1 MTDAAAL
8 WPTANPS
15 PFSPFVSPAGRQ
27 AVPRSH
33 SASHRATPGLASLAR
48 GDEISAAPI
57 PSPGWAREA
66 LRSLFGHDLYRKTG
80 SHFCG
85 IMHLIHPARGGAGS
99 REAGP
104 YVSVQ
109 PLGCPRAAIFW
120 RRLHNPFFA
129 HGTAMRAG
137 FASTSAPFPPS
148 PQSRLRAISRI
159 GLRSGDD
166 PGPLANTPAAPRNPR
181 ESRAAGQHFRTRG
194 LTWAGPATMGI
205 PAAWW
210 AKPQPLGLGP
220 LLPPRMWPAS
230 RQGHRTRTY
239 PGTAILPHMAKSVLS
254 PAPLRGSDCGGV

>member
-194 LTWAGPATMGI
+194 SHGPDLQPWASQPHGGRSRNPWAWDRYSRRACGLPRDRAIARGLTQA
-205 PAAWW
+205 
-210 AKPQPLGLGP
+210 
-220 LLPPRMWPAS
+220 PRSFPTWPS
-230 RQGHRTRTY
+230 R
-239 PGTAILPHMAKSVLS
+239 S
-254 PAPLRGSDCGGV
+254 